1 MNSLNDPLM
10 VREQYAAEGNLR
22 ARQALYEE
30 TTGPDPK
37 EFLLGTIATLRP
49 RKALEVGGG
58 EGWLAALMANELGAD
73 VTLAD
78 LSPRMVELAAAR
90 GVNAQVADVQDLP
103 FPDGSFDTVVA
114 AWMLYHVPDV
124 DRGLEEI
131 RRVLVDGGHLV
142 ANVGSVDHL
151 RELRE
156 LIRYPAEARE
166 TAFNAESGEEILR
179 RHFDRVER
187 RDVVGTVIV
196 RDRQKLVDYQR
207 SLSIRTSPVPERV
220 PLPFVIQLGGV
231 VFVATK

>member
-1 MNSLNDPLM
+1 MNRLNDPRM
-10 VREQYAAEGNLR
+10 VQEQYAAEGNLR

-37 EFLLGTIATLRP
+37 EFLLGAIAELRP
-49 RKALEVGGG
+49 RTVLEVGGG
-58 EGWLAALMANELGAD
+58 EGWLAELMADELGAD
-73 VTLAD
+73 VTLVD
-78 LSPRMVELAAAR
+78 LSPRMVELAAKR
-90 GVNAQVADVQDLP
+90 GVKAQVADVQDLP
-103 FPDGSFDTVVA
+103 FADASFDTVVA

-124 DRGLEEI
+124 DRGLQEI
-131 RRVLVDGGHLV
+131 RRVLVDGGNLV

-166 TAFNAESGEEILR
+166 TAFNAQNGEEILR

-187 RDVVGTVIV
+187 RDVDGTVVV

-207 SLSIRTSPVPERV
+207 SLTIRTSPVPEHV
-220 PLPFVIQLGGV
+220 PLPFVIQRGGV
-231 VFVATK
+231 VFVATR